1 MNLKTNTIESSVM
14 HGKIRSLSLLFY
26 RYEADLIVALEN
38 LEKKIGKYD
47 FFTNSIDSIDS
58 NLLQSGF
65 LNGIKDDKIATHMRA
80 LSFENVKKFSQF
92 ERYCNK
98 TRQIINDLAEEN
110 HDLSIINGFVQEN
123 QIILAFEQPQPTS
136 IEFKKLHYKVEFFFK
151 QNKIKSYDQTSLF
164 LLSSDLQIF
173 LSDLR
178 RLV

>member
-1 MNLKTNTIESSVM
+1 M

-26 RYEADLIVALEN
+26 RYEADLIVGLEN

-47 FFTNSIDSIDS
+47 FFTNSIDSD
-58 NLLQSGF
+58 LLKPGF
-65 LNGIKDDKIATHMRA
+65 LYGIKDDKIATYMRA
-80 LSFENVKKFSQF
+80 LSFESVKKFSQF

-151 QNKIKSYDQTSLF
+151 QDKIKSYDQTSLF